1 MGENNFKL
9 FAFASNEDG
18 SKIFCRLAYKKK
30 TMLKGFYDFDKEKF
44 FITSYVKGNFVRG
57 IGKNTIKN
65 ALIEILHLDYDWEL
79 QA

>member
-44 FITSYVKGNFVRG
+44 FITDYVKQNFQQG
-57 IGKNTIKN
+57 IGKNTVQNKFKE
-65 ALIEILHLDYDWEL
+65 LLWLEYDWKL
-79 QA
+79 